1 MIVFAYAMSGL
12 GALSFTQATTEMTLL
27 AAAMFFSFFQG
38 IGSLAMTVYTPEVY
52 PVQIRGKGAALAM
65 GWGRFGGVISPLVAG
80 VLIGANSIVYVWC
93 IMAAFLFTAS
103 GLTLA
108 MAYETRGNLELVS
121 REA

>member
-1 MIVFAYAMSGL
+1 MTIVRWPLPITHGL
-12 GALSFTQATTEMTLL
+12 WDPPERPWVAL
-27 AAAMFFSFFQG
+27 AAN
-38 IGSLAMTVYTPEVY
+38 

-65 GWGRFGGVISPLVAG
+65 GWGRFGGMISPLVAG
-80 VLIGANSIVYVWC
+80 VPIGANSIVYVWC

-108 MAYETRGNLELVS
+108 LAYETRGNLELVS